1 MVTIKEVARLAGVST
16 ATVSRTLAAPDKVA
30 EVTRERVM
38 RAVRELGYVPNT
50 LGRNF
55 RQRRSN
61 LVLVLV
67 PDISNPF
74 FSSII
79 RGIERVAGE
88 QGYRILL
95 GDTQYNA
102 SRQRDYSELVTQRQA
117 DGIICLGMDIPFGY
131 RKGRK
136 SIDPAWPPFVMACEY
151 DGQIPVPTVCIDNEA
166 AALAAAGELIALGH
180 RDIAFINGPEASP
193 ICRDRLAGYRR
204 ALTEAGIAPRQSW
217 WRHGDFSLASGHR
230 EMQRLLGQKRR
241 PTAVFCAND
250 EMAMGAMRAAREA
263 GLDLPGELSVM
274 GFDDIDVAA
283 FTWPSLSTVRQPRD
297 AIGVQAMR
305 LMLDLLQ
312 GRTAPQ
318 ERVVLPHEIVLR
330 ESIVSLDR

>member
-117 DGIICLGMDIPFGY
+117 DGIICLGMDIPFSY

-166 AALAAAGELIALGH
+166 AALAAVGELIALGH

-204 ALTEAGIAPRQSW
+204 ALTEAGIAPRQAW

-230 EMQRLLGQKRR
+230 EMRRLLAQKQR
-241 PTAVFCAND
+241 PSAVFCAND

-283 FTWPSLSTVRQPRD
+283 YAWPSLSTVRQPRD
-297 AIGVQAMR
+297 AIGVQTMR

-312 GRTAPQ
+312 GRAAPQ
-318 ERVVLPHEIVLR
+318 ERVILPHEIVLR
-330 ESIVSLDR
+330 ESTVSVEG

>member
-38 RAVRELGYVPNT
+38 RAVRESGYVPNT

-79 RGIERVAGE
+79 RGIERVASE
-88 QGYRILL
+88 QRYRILL

-117 DGIICLGMDIPFGY
+117 DGIICLGMDIPFEY
-131 RKGRK
+131 RRGRK

-166 AALAAAGELIALGH
+166 AAKAAVGELIALGH

-204 ALTEAGIAPRQSW
+204 ALTEAGIAPRQVW

-230 EMQRLLGQKRR
+230 EMRHLLARKQR
-241 PTAVFCAND
+241 PSAVFCAND
-250 EMAMGAMRAAREA
+250 EMAIGAMRAAREA
-263 GLDLPGELSVM
+263 GLDLPRDLSVM

-283 FTWPSLSTVRQPRD
+283 YAWPSLSTVRQPRD

-312 GRTAPQ
+312 GRMAPQ
-318 ERVVLPHEIVLR
+318 ERVILPHEIVLR
-330 ESIVSLDR
+330 ESTAAARQ

>member
-30 EVTRERVM
+30 KVTRERVM
-38 RAVRELGYVPNT
+38 RAVRDSGYVPNT

-117 DGIICLGMDIPFGY
+117 DGIICLGMDIPFSY

-166 AALAAAGELIALGH
+166 AALAAVGELIALGH
-180 RDIAFINGPEASP
+180 RNIAFINGPEASP

-204 ALTEAGIAPRQSW
+204 ALTEAGITPRQPW

-230 EMQRLLGQKRR
+230 EMRRLLAQKQR
-241 PTAVFCAND
+241 PSAVFCAND

-283 FTWPSLSTVRQPRD
+283 YAWPSLSTVRQPRD

-318 ERVVLPHEIVLR
+318 ERVILPHEIVLR
-330 ESIVSLDR
+330 ESTVSVQR